1 LFTDFVSG
9 VATDKIISKNTSPIT
24 RALGIPP
31 LVEETSM
38 NFSAGIT
45 AKLYGLTLS
54 VDGYYIDIK
63 DRIVL
68 TGAFEDSDPDIGAEL
83 QALNVSA
90 AQFFTNA
97 VDTKSTG
104 VDIVLSYLG
113 KFGEH
118 AMRGTFAANFNSMDL
133 ENIYTN
139 AKLTGKEDIYFGLRE
154 QKFLLASAPDSKFTL
169 MLDYQWDFI
178 GANVRVIRFG
188 EIVVIDWID
197 EEDVYEPVITV
208 DVSVSLNI
216 TKNITLVI
224 GADNVLNAY
233 PTQQD
238 TETETGGVWD
248 SVQMGFSGAF
258 YYTKLGFRI

>member
-1 LFTDFVSG
+1 L
-9 VATDKIISKNTSPIT
+9 
-24 RALGIPP
+24 
-31 LVEETSM
+31 

-45 AKLYGLTLS
+45 AKLYGFSLS

-68 TGAFEDSDPDIGAEL
+68 TGAFEDTDPDIGSEL
-83 QALNVSA
+83 QTLGVAA

-104 VDIVLSYLG
+104 VDIVMSYLG
-113 KFGEH
+113 KFGVH
-118 AMRGTFAANFNSMDL
+118 SVRGTLAANFNSMDL

-139 AKLTGKEDIYFGLRE
+139 AKLANKEDIYFGLRE
-154 QKFLLASAPDSKFTL
+154 QKFLLASAPDNKFSL

-208 DVSVSLNI
+208 DVSVSLDI
-216 TKNITLVI
+216 TKNITLII
-224 GADNVLNAY
+224 GAENVLNAY

-238 TETETGGVWD
+238 TETETGGLWD
-248 SVQMGFSGAF
+248 AVQMGFSGAF
-258 YYTKLGFRI
+258 YFTKLGFKI